1 MSRHGFRRISAC
13 AAAAGL
19 VFVGFSGIALAADSE
34 IWGDGGQVCVPAAGA
49 DCAGVSH
56 KWEAEHHADL
66 SGINLKRAR
75 LHGADFQGADLT
87 DANLNGVVLK
97 HADLDGADL
106 AGSSVRRAKLH
117 FASLD
122 GVNAD
127 GANFIGANLA
137 HVYLSGASLRGADFR
152 RARFDNAEV
161 SNSDFSS
168 VTSKARVASRNDV
181 FDKSNMQESR
191 WVSTRVKGSDFTGAN
206 MAGSFFKDSTFDDVN
221 FTNANLSGST
231 FEGDNYFFA
240 GTNFYR
246 ANLSNSVISQAT
258 FRSMNGNVGGINLD
272 GIRLTGDTG
281 NFSSVPSPVVYRVV
295 NKTSAGNIVINM
307 TTGNWRRTTN
317 DYGLGP
323 GESSYFWVTDSDGG
337 KSGAA
342 LTGWVD
348 GLAIDT
354 YLGSAFTNNLL
365 TWNGQEVSFNSGSKD
380 TASTQ
385 FTSGS
390 RSYKID
396 VQYLVEEKRYRVDL
410 IIGDN

>member
-1 MSRHGFRRISAC
+1 MSRHGFRRSSAC
-13 AAAAGL
+13 AAAVGL

-34 IWGDGGQVCVPAAGA
+34 TWGDEEQACIPAASA
-49 DCAGVSH
+49 DCEGVSH

-137 HVYLSGASLRGADFR
+137 HVRMQGASMRGADFR
-152 RARFDNAEV
+152 DARFDHAEI
-161 SNSDFSS
+161 SNTNFSS
-168 VTSKARVASRNDV
+168 VGSDFRVAQRSDT

-206 MAGSFFKDSTFDDVN
+206 MAGSYFKDSTFDDVN
-221 FTNANLSGST
+221 FTNANLSSST

-240 GTNFYR
+240 STNFYR
-246 ANLSNSVISQAT
+246 ADLSNSVISQTT
-258 FRSMNGNVGGINLD
+258 FRHMTGNVAGINLD

-281 NFSSVPSPVVYRVV
+281 NFSSVPSPVVYRIV
-295 NKTSAGNIVINM
+295 NMTSAGNIVLNM
-307 TTGNWRRTTN
+307 RTGDWRRTAS

-323 GESSYFWVTDSDGG
+323 GESTYFWVTDFDSDKNGM
-337 KSGAA
+337 A
-342 LTGWVD
+342 LAGWVD

-354 YLGSAFTNNLL
+354 YLGSAFTNNNL

-396 VQYLVEEKRYRVDL
+396 VQYLAEEKRYRVDL